1 MGKRVRQAIYLS
13 KGKLRQFP
21 LGKKSRLHLQD
32 VSAEV
37 SVASIASLSATAGP
51 AATEDDTPETA
62 LKEAKKVLKHL
73 EKIALQ
79 YENPG
84 VSDGAWIRF
93 DTRLAQTL
101 VWVGDLR
108 MLFFGPHAQS
118 TDEVA
123 LLLYGNPDNLTRP
136 PGIRAG
142 VEVQDLDSAHSSLI
156 AMIEA
161 VAAENDEAVLAGMP
175 GFREGAIK
183 LAERVEQ
190 QSLSF
195 PRLSGYAQV
204 AATFDCTNRIFLDGG
219 FSLPSRLIVASPLI
233 VECLQP

>member
-1 MGKRVRQAIYLS
+1 MRQVVYLS
-13 KGKLRQFP
+13 KSKLQQFP
-21 LGKKSRLHLQD
+21 WGKKSRLSLQD

-37 SVASIASLSATAGP
+37 SVASIATLSATARSVD
-51 AATEDDTPETA
+51 AEDGTPETV
-62 LKEAKKVLKHL
+62 LKGARKVLKHL

-79 YENPG
+79 YENPR
-84 VSDGAWIRF
+84 VSDGTWIRF

-101 VWVGDLR
+101 VWVDDLR

-123 LLLYGNPDNLTRP
+123 LLLYGNPSNLTTP
-136 PGIRAG
+136 PGVRAG

-161 VAAENDEAVLAGMP
+161 VAAEDNETLLAGMT
-175 GFREGAIK
+175 GFREGVIK
-183 LAERVEQ
+183 MAERVEQ

-204 AATFDCTNRIFLDGG
+204 VATFDCTNRIFLNMG
-219 FSLPSRLIVASPLI
+219 SSCPSRLVVASPLI

>member
-1 MGKRVRQAIYLS
+1 MRQVVYLS
-13 KGKLRQFP
+13 KSKLQQFP
-21 LGKKSRLHLQD
+21 WGKKSRLSLQG

-37 SVASIASLSATAGP
+37 SVASIATLSATVGSVD
-51 AATEDDTPETA
+51 AADGTPETA
-62 LKEAKKVLKHL
+62 LKDAKKVLKHL
-73 EKIALQ
+73 KKIALP
-79 YENPG
+79 YENPEA
-84 VSDGAWIRF
+84 SDGSWIQF

-101 VWVGDLR
+101 VWVDDLR

-123 LLLYGNPDNLTRP
+123 LLLYGNPSNLTTP
-136 PGIRAG
+136 PGVRAG

-156 AMIEA
+156 AMIQA
-161 VAAENDEAVLAGMP
+161 VAAEDNETLLAGMT

-183 LAERVEQ
+183 MAERVEQ

-204 AATFDCTNRIFLDGG
+204 VATFDCTNRILLDMG
-219 FSLPSRLIVASPLI
+219 SSCPSRLIVASPLI
-233 VECLQP
+233 VEYLQP